1 MNSFYGGKQG
11 RTYHIVQRF
20 DCVNINSFEAEYID
34 QYNEGKLIEQQID
47 SIPIFPIQEQ
57 TSYLKGEVYKIQNS
71 DSAIYYLI
79 IEDFDLIGVDDATLK
94 RQVLLEHS
102 SEIKA
107 MVQEFQKGGAYTRVN
122 YGQYVIIDT
131 IKNRNHKSDLENG
144 LLFRRGFDYN
154 QTDIVEKP
162 DIKDEQF
169 YSNDEYH
176 IFDKIKW
183 QAAWSAWVENVG
195 GGAIYVGQIV
205 GPQGDTPQL
214 VPITWEQLQDKKDY
228 SYQEVS
234 PVSET
239 YGWTQEDGY
248 NDTVKVATVTLKDND
263 GNITGANLAFDI
275 PQPTIIVSAQS
286 VNAYGSEAVESKDR
300 TRTHEDIASGKKD
313 SNIQI
318 TVIHQDNDPTK
329 KIIGYENLVHLH
341 TATGKDGWV
350 WQYEE
355 GWDET
360 MPEHEQHRQ
369 RKNISHPFYYNYDI
383 AIPRGIHGQDIV
395 SVQEES
401 AEDIIEEPLEYTYDV
416 RQVLYNIFK
425 RWEYEPGYSEDSP
438 DAEQHRH
445 AIYWQKDDEGFDP
458 DIHTTIIYYQEGDAD
473 LEGHKHLVTEQLDGE
488 EKKLIAGDQ
497 YLTFSLKSYDSS
509 QTGSIINSHAG
520 RFPYRVINKIIQNI
534 KDRIIFTGG
543 SPKIGDLYQYN
554 NSNFFAICIQAGE
567 QNQGANIINHED
579 LQSFFGEQTPDEGTI
594 IGATDND
601 KIHSRWRILNLQEQ
615 APPES
620 LTIDY
625 KAGQNSAPIETH
637 FLDYFYMDD
646 SGHVYAAYSDGRK
659 SQIGFINAITGVR
672 YQIVNNKGSFIF
684 DFSNRQSEI
693 LPVNLPL
700 DIKRFGDE
708 LAILYSDQAK
718 AIEEAEQG
726 VPYRIVRQDGQDDKY
741 YKILANTT
749 GAYHVQG
756 QYDLIDLVKYTKESG
771 EQFKGKLFDGIENFG
786 QGNEDRAGWIIS
798 IKEQYNGEDTV
809 SLYAY
814 DYNVDNYIIDQQGN
828 YLPPYTI
835 DILDEQTGAVISCP
849 TYWYKIEGITFS
861 NIDPSY
867 FYLIDKQRRENTPND
882 QLKSNKINVN
892 GIWFETFTGHDN
904 Y

>member
-34 QYNEGKLIEQQID
+34 QYNESKTIEQQIN
-47 SIPIFPIQEQ
+47 SIPTFPIQEQ

-79 IEDFDLIGVDDATLK
+79 IEDFDLTGIDDATLK
-94 RQVLLEHS
+94 RQALLEHS

-195 GGAIYVGQIV
+195 GGAIYIGQIV

-228 SYQEVS
+228 SYQEVN

-248 NDTVKVATVTLKDND
+248 DDTVKVATVTLKDND

-313 SNIQI
+313 PNIQI

-329 KIIGYENLVHLH
+329 KIIRYENLIHLH
-341 TATGKDGWV
+341 TATGKDGWI

-360 MPEHEQHRQ
+360 MPGHEEHRQ
-369 RKNISHPFYYNYDI
+369 RKNVSHPFYYNYDI
-383 AIPRGIHGQDIV
+383 AIPRGIHGNDIS
-395 SVQEES
+395 SVQIETAEE
-401 AEDIIEEPLEYTYDV
+401 IIETEPEYIYDV
-416 RQVLYNIFK
+416 KQILYNIVK
-425 RWEYEPGYSEDSP
+425 YYEYEDGWSEEMPGS
-438 DAEQHRH
+438 EQHRFPVYWQEDDENFDPETCCTK
-445 AIYWQKDDEGFDP
+445 IYWQPNDPGVERHRTLITNEKDSNGNDL
-458 DIHTTIIYYQEGDAD
+458 ITTD
-473 LEGHKHLVTEQLDGE
+473 K
-488 EKKLIAGDQ
+488 
-497 YLTFSLKSYDSS
+497 YLTFSLKSYEAQEQGTIIDAHHGRYPYKVI
-509 QTGSIINSHAG
+509 QTIIE
-520 RFPYRVINKIIQNI
+520 NI
-534 KDRIIFTGG
+534 KNRKFYISGDA
-543 SPKIGDLYQYN
+543 KIGDLYQYN
-554 NSNFFAICIQAGE
+554 NTDFFAICVHAGSLDSVDNLIPE
-567 QNQGANIINHED
+567 GQLVEGITI
-579 LQSFFGEQTPDEGTI
+579 GEG
-594 IGATDND
+594 GD
-601 KIHSRWRILNLQEQ
+601 KSIWRIIKL
-615 APPES
+615 PETSSPHS

-625 KAGQNSAPIETH
+625 TYGEDSLPIDTH
-637 FLDYFYMDD
+637 FIDYFYMDNH
-646 SGHVYAAYSDGRK
+646 GYIHVVFAD
-659 SQIGFINAITGVR
+659 QTEHTVGFVRSIEKVR
-672 YQIVNNKGSFIF
+672 YQIIENQGRFAF
-684 DFSNRQSEI
+684 DFSDGTTDSFS
-693 LPVNLPL
+693 VNLPL
-700 DIKRFGDE
+700 DIKRVGDNI
-708 LAILYSDQAK
+708 AILYSDQQK
-718 AIEEAEQG
+718 AAEEQAQG
-726 VPYRIVRQDGQDDKY
+726 IPYYSLEYENQQKL

-749 GAYHVQG
+749 GGYHIQG
-756 QYDLIDLVKYTKESG
+756 DFKLIDLVQYEDPVTH
-771 EQFKGKLFDGIENFG
+771 QIQRGKLFNGIENYG
-786 QGNEDRAGWIIS
+786 EGNEGRAGWVVS
-798 IKEQYNGEDTV
+798 IQENIDGEDTYV
-809 SLYAY
+809 IYAY
-814 DYNVDNYIIDQQGN
+814 DYNTDNYKYDDQNQL
-828 YLPPYTI
+828 LPPYIIEEVPYTWIDDQEEQHTTI
-835 DILDEQTGAVISCP
+835 LTNCP
-849 TYWYKIEGITFS
+849 TYWYSVETLS
-861 NIDPSY
+861 LTNINPEY
-867 FYLIDKQRRENTPND
+867 FYIIDKRKNNIQNMPDNTAKANHM
-882 QLKSNKINVN
+882 NVN
-892 GIWFETFTGHDN
+892 GLWFEVSTGHDN